1 MTTYTTT
8 LQASARLSALAILIL
23 ATPAM
28 AQDAAAVGASAT
40 ADLVTSPA
48 DDTPVCVDDMCF
60 DIVDAP
66 VLELDAEDGEVTWQ
80 GDAPRL
86 WRAKA
91 PSSSQLRGFGEAA
104 TSGEGTMIGEFRP
117 NRASA
122 ADEFLPTESSAMP
135 RNFSDVEAVDGV
147 TGLGFVSKF

>member
-1 MTTYTTT
+1 MTTLMTI
-8 LQASARLSALAILIL
+8 LQASTRLSALALLIL
-23 ATPAM
+23 AAPAT
-28 AQDAAAVGASAT
+28 AQDASAVGASAT
-40 ADLVTSPA
+40 ADIVTAPA

-86 WRAKA
+86 WRAQA
-91 PSSSQLRGFGEAA
+91 PATPQVRGFGEAA

-117 NRASA
+117 DRASA
-122 ADEFLPTESSAMP
+122 ADELLPTESSAMP
-135 RNFSDVEAVDGV
+135 RNFGDVEAVDGV